1 MPLVDL
7 GVSNSLSSCYSAEG
21 VGQRAALRPRALYPL
36 GLAILCLW

>member
-21 VGQRAALRPRALYPL
+21 AGQRAALRPGALYAL